1 MTEIDEL
8 LRARSKKLL
17 EVFTASAAKHMV
29 MLWLHRTEDDDKF
42 QAEILLDPV
51 MLNEVY
57 EAIGQ
62 ADGDAWCERVK
73 EICEQATEDIMVLY
87 AEVLGGDV
95 TDIDE
100 VEEE

>member
-1 MTEIDEL
+1 MTEMDEL

-17 EVFTASAAKHMV
+17 EVFTSCAAKHMA

-42 QAEILLDPV
+42 RAEILLDPV
-51 MLNEVY
+51 MVNEVY
-57 EAIGQ
+57 EAVGQ
-62 ADGDAWCERVK
+62 TDGEAWCERVK
-73 EICEQATEDIMVLY
+73 EILEQATEDIMVLY

-100 VEEE
+100 VDEE